1 MVVRKESPALGMRA
15 GNAGPER
22 VQCGAGLVRALLSSK
37 ASRGVLW
44 PPPSPDESRSPG
56 KTKSMFDV
64 IATKRGHHGNFS
76 FAGLVDLN
84 DGDAGLAVDQATRER
99 DVVVKGRA
107 QGLKGADVTWVM

>member
-1 MVVRKESPALGMRA
+1 MWRGTGESLVKF
-15 GNAGPER
+15 E
-22 VQCGAGLVRALLSSK
+22 GLAR
-37 ASRGVLW
+37 VLW